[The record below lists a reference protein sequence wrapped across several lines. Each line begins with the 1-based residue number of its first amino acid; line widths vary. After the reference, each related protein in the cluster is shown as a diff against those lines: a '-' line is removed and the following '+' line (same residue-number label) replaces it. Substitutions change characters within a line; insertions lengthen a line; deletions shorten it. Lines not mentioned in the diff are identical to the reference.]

1 MSQSFSELPLS
12 PAMLDNL
19 NALDYHHMT
28 PVQAQALP
36 LILAGRDVVAQ
47 AKTGSGK
54 TAAFGIGLLH
64 KLDVSNFQVQ
74 ALVLCPTR
82 ELADQVAKE
91 VRRLG
96 RFTHNIKVLI
106 LCGGMPLGPQIGSLE
121 HGAHVVVGTPGRLME
136 HLRKQTLSLANLQT
150 LVLDEADR
158 MLDMGFSDAIA
169 AIVKECPAQR
179 QTLLFSAT
187 YPEQI
192 DTMTSRY
199 LQQPQR
205 VQVESVHHHEVI
217 AQHFYPID
225 ARAQGYQLIE
235 RLLATHTPESTVIFC
250 ATKQEC
256 QELADQL
263 ADDGY
268 YALAIHGDMQ
278 QRERDQVLL
287 RFSNR
292 SCSLLIATDVAARGL
307 DFKALDLVINY
318 ELPRDPEVYI
328 HRMGRTGRAGE
339 QGLTISLVTERDM
352 HRLERIEQLIRQPP
366 EWHHENELAM
376 VDQKGLKPPMI
387 TIAIDGGKKN
397 KIRPGDILG
406 ALTGDAGFAADLI
419 GKIDIF
425 PFHSYVAVQRQ
436 HGKAILARLRES
448 TIKGRKLKV
457 RLLDRLK

>member
-19 NALDYHHMT
+19 NALEYHHMT

-64 KLDVSNFQVQ
+64 KLDVSQFQVQ

-96 RFTHNIKVLI
+96 RFTHNIKVLT

-121 HGAHVVVGTPGRLME
+121 HGAHVIVGTPGRLME

-169 AIVKECPAQR
+169 AIVKECPSQR

-192 DTMTSRY
+192 DTMAGRY

-205 VQVESVHHHEVI
+205 VEVESVHHHEVI

-225 ARAQGYQLIE
+225 ARAQGYRLIE

-250 ATKQEC
+250 ATRQEC

-287 RFSNR
+287 RFANR

-352 HRLERIEQLIRQPP
+352 HRLERIEQLTRQPP
-366 EWHHENELAM
+366 EWHHEDELALA
-376 VDQKGLKPPMI
+376 DQGGMKPPMV

-436 HGKAILARLRES
+436 QGKAILARLRDS